1 MLDLDDIADVVSSA
15 VKAAT
20 APLIARNAELEA
32 GNAALEKRLAAL
44 EARELPS
51 VAGLASVD
59 TVRELPNLEGYV
71 TDESVKTLV
80 TDAVS
85 AAIAEIPAPLD
96 GKSVEP
102 EQVQA
107 MVDKAVAALPEP
119 KRGEKGL
126 GIKDLLI
133 DREGQLVATFEDG
146 STKAL
151 GRVVGKDAEP
161 LPVDP
166 EQLAG
171 VVRAEVEKAVAAL
184 PAPEPI
190 MVEPREVDMDALREI
205 VDELAQQSV
214 SEQLPDA
221 IKGIPVPEAP
231 APIEPDME
239 AIGKMIA
246 DGVAKAVG
254 ELPEPKKG
262 DDGVGVAGALIDK
275 EGHLVLTTSDG
286 RTHDLGLV
294 VGKDGKPGETFTLDD
309 FDIEQTDERTLEF
322 KFLNGNMMHSF
333 ELEFPV
339 PIFRE
344 AYKEGREYRKGDMV
358 VWGGSLWAATKDTG
372 AKPDTPDSGWMIAA
386 RRGRDAKP
394 PK

>member
-1 MLDLDDIADVVSSA
+1 MFDGKAFGEAMLESVRSYVDR
-15 VKAAT
+15 AT
-20 APLIARNAELEA
+20 APLIAENK
-32 GNAALEKRLAAL
+32 ALRDANGDLTERLAAV
-44 EARELPS
+44 EKR
-51 VAGLASVD
+51 
-59 TVRELPNLEGYV
+59 
-71 TDESVKTLV
+71 
-80 TDAVS
+80 
-85 AAIAEIPAPLD
+85 EIPAPFDPDSMKTIVSEAVAAAVAEIPTPQNEKSLD
-96 GKSVEP
+96 HAE
-102 EQVQA
+102 VQA

-133 DREGQLVATFEDG
+133 DREGNLVATFEDG
-146 STKAL
+146 IAKAL

-166 EQLAG
+166 ERLAG

-184 PAPEPI
+184 PDPEPV
-190 MVEPREVDMDALREI
+190 MVEPREVDMDAVREMI
-205 VDELAQQSV
+205 DELTQQAV
-214 SEQLPDA
+214 SEQLPEA
-221 IKGIPVPEAP
+221 VKAIPVPEAP
-231 APIEPDME
+231 APIGPDMD

-246 DGVAKAVG
+246 DGIAKAVSD
-254 ELPEPKKG
+254 LPEPKKG

-294 VGKDGKPGETFTLDD
+294 VGKDGDAGATFTLDD

-322 KFLNGNMMHSF
+322 KFLRGDTMHSF
-333 ELEFPV
+333 ELEFPI

-344 AYKEGREYRKGDMV
+344 AYKEGRAYRKGDMV
-358 VWGGSLWAATKDTG
+358 VWGGSLWVTTKDTN

-394 PK
+394 AK

>member
-1 MLDLDDIADVVSSA
+1 MLDLDDIADVVSGA

-20 APLIARNAELEA
+20 APLIVRNAELASE
-32 GNAALEKRLAAL
+32 NADLAKRLAAL
-44 EARELPS
+44 EQREMPS
-51 VAGLASVD
+51 
-59 TVRELPNLEGYV
+59 LEGYV
-71 TDESVKTLV
+71 TVEGVGGIV
-80 TDAVS
+80 ADAVS
-85 AAIAEIPAPLD
+85 AAIAEIPIPQD

-102 EQVQA
+102 ELVQA
-107 MVDKAVAALPEP
+107 IVNKVVAALPAP
-119 KRGEKGL
+119 EKGDRGL

-133 DREGQLVATFEDG
+133 DREGQLVATFDDG

-151 GRVVGKDAEP
+151 GRVVGKDADP

-166 EQLAG
+166 EQVAN
-171 VVRAEVEKAVAAL
+171 VVRIEVEKAVSSL
-184 PAPEPI
+184 PDPEPVV
-190 MVEPREVDMDALREI
+190 VEPREVDMGAVREI
-205 VDELAQQSV
+205 VDEMAQQAV

-221 IKGIPVPEAP
+221 IKAIPVPEAP

-246 DGVAKAVG
+246 DGIAKAVS
-254 ELPEPKKG
+254 ELPPAEKG
-262 DDGVGVAGALIDK
+262 DAGVGLAGAMIDRD
-275 EGHLVLTTSDG
+275 GNLVVTTSDG
-286 RTHDLGLV
+286 TAHNLGLV

-322 KFLNGNMMHSF
+322 KFLRGNTMHIF

-358 VWGGSLWAATKDTG
+358 VWGGSLWATTKDTT

-386 RRGRDAKP
+386 RKGRDGKSAKD
-394 PK
+394 

>member
-1 MLDLDDIADVVSSA
+1 MLESVRSYVDR
-15 VKAAT
+15 AT
-20 APLIARNAELEA
+20 APLIAENK
-32 GNAALEKRLAAL
+32 ALRDANGDLTERLAAV
-44 EARELPS
+44 EKR
-51 VAGLASVD
+51 
-59 TVRELPNLEGYV
+59 
-71 TDESVKTLV
+71 
-80 TDAVS
+80 
-85 AAIAEIPAPLD
+85 EIPAPFDPDSMKTIVSEAVAAAVAEIPTPQNEKSLD
-96 GKSVEP
+96 HAE
-102 EQVQA
+102 VQA

-133 DREGQLVATFEDG
+133 DREGNLVATFEDG
-146 STKAL
+146 IAKAL

-166 EQLAG
+166 ERLAG

-184 PAPEPI
+184 PDPEPV
-190 MVEPREVDMDALREI
+190 MVEPREVDMDAVREMI
-205 VDELAQQSV
+205 DELTQQAV
-214 SEQLPDA
+214 SEQLPEA
-221 IKGIPVPEAP
+221 VKAIPVPEAP
-231 APIEPDME
+231 APIGPDMD

-246 DGVAKAVG
+246 DGIAKAVSD
-254 ELPEPKKG
+254 LPEPKKG

-294 VGKDGKPGETFTLDD
+294 VGKDGDAGATFTLDD

-322 KFLNGNMMHSF
+322 KFLRGDTMHSF
-333 ELEFPV
+333 ELEFPI

-344 AYKEGREYRKGDMV
+344 AYKEGRAYRKGDMV
-358 VWGGSLWAATKDTG
+358 VWGGSLWVTTKDTN

-394 PK
+394 AK